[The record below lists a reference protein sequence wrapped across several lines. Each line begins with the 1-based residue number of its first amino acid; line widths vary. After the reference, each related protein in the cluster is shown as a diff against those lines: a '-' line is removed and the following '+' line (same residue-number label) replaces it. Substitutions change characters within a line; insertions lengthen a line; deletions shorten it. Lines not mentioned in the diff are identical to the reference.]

1 MENARMFG
9 STFNK
14 QVPGVS
20 TIIYILIVQVLK
32 ALQKHVKNDS
42 LFKFN

>member
-1 MENARMFG
+1 MENARIFG
-9 STFNK
+9 STFK
-14 QVPGVS
+14 KVQGVS

-32 ALQKHVKNDS
+32 ALQKHAKDDS